1 MPQKMTEERREL
13 ISARHVGHNDDWCE
27 VAGLLA
33 ELDRVKAVAVEALK
47 AAGCMRLQIGRP
59 RCGTERPKLR
69 DASCPPDRLCMVCAA
84 LKELQA
90 DPPAAGVKG
99 DG

>member
-27 VAGLLA
+27 VAALLA

-59 RCGTERPKLR
+59 R
-69 DASCPPDRLCMVCAA
+69 SCPPDGLCMVCAA